1 MGLQRD
7 LPRRVAFGGSR
18 AEEYAG
24 SSVSDP
30 SAMAASALDTLLW
43 AIAPAAVVALSA
55 PLQPETL
62 LTGGVMVAQ
71 GNNHTSLEAPLTAL
85 QALRNERAGANG
97 CSGTAALGL
106 GGPGAK
112 GPT

>member
-1 MGLQRD
+1 
-7 LPRRVAFGGSR
+7 
-18 AEEYAG
+18 
-24 SSVSDP
+24 
-30 SAMAASALDTLLW
+30 MAASALDTLLW

-55 PLQPETL
+55 TLQPETL

-71 GNNHTSLEAPLTAL
+71 GNWNHTSLEAPFTAL
-85 QALRNERAGANG
+85 QAQRDERAGANG

-112 GPT
+112 GPG